1 MTGRGRP
8 RNTSPLIEVLNKAG
22 FTNGPALLCSYF
34 VVCIFRTYCMFLL
47 CIRNFVRNRIYVLE
61 VKVLELVVLAS
72 YLKFKDITF
81 SIDVVYFRDN
91 PALVL
96 MIL

>member
-1 MTGRGRP
+1 ME
-8 RNTSPLIEVLNKAG
+8 IE
-22 FTNGPALLCSYF
+22 
-34 VVCIFRTYCMFLL
+34 M
-47 CIRNFVRNRIYVLE
+47 LE
-61 VKVLELVVLAS
+61 PVVLAS

>member
-1 MTGRGRP
+1 VI
-8 RNTSPLIEVLNKAG
+8 SFFNKG
-22 FTNGPALLCSYF
+22 KSFSSGLPF
-34 VVCIFRTYCMFLL
+34 CIFVT
-47 CIRNFVRNRIYVLE
+47 NTIYVIKIE
-61 VKVLELVVLAS
+61 MFEPVSMAS